1 MQNTGTPAPAMRR
14 GFVLSA
20 VLPALIITGLITGAW
35 QLSGNNQT
43 SLALSL
49 LLGGTFGVLLQ
60 RSRFCFFCVTRD
72 VIDDRDARGLL
83 GIIAALAVGTLG
95 YHLIFGL
102 FVPDPAGGRL
112 PPDAHIGPV
121 SWVLALAAF
130 TFGVGMTLSGS
141 CISAHLYRLGEGAT
155 GSIAAL
161 VGVLIGFSLGF
172 ATWNTLYLAGIDQAP
187 VIWLPGL
194 TGYGGSLLIQLGGLG
209 LLAVWLMRWHR
220 PATPA
225 DTAAPVGFRERL
237 LGQRWPTYVGGL
249 LIGALAVM
257 AYLRVAPLGVTAE
270 LGSLARTA
278 GSGLGLLP
286 ERLQGLDGFSGCATA
301 VKNALLSENGAF
313 ILALVLASLASALAA
328 GHFRLQRITLVSTLS
343 KLTGGVLMGWG
354 AMTALGCTVG
364 TLLSGIMAAAVSGWV
379 FAFFCLLGLWVS
391 LFLAQ
396 TFAPRTE

>member
-1 MQNTGTPAPAMRR
+1 MQNTVTPAPAMRR
-14 GFVLSA
+14 GFALSA

-72 VIDDRDARGLL
+72 FIDDRDARGLL